1 MATTLPP
8 TTDNADQVA
17 FDAMTDNI
25 KKTID
30 DQNSMYNRLKSASD
44 STFTENRK
52 TYNIEQGVS
61 DVKTRREEIWRFL
74 QDKYN
79 ENTKLRKYLFEKE
92 LANKRELEAHTKE
105 LDYLK
110 SELSKT
116 NTQYDTSTRNI
127 QNEMYNQNRYIYMF
141 HLYKLLILV
150 QILLLIIVIICSYG
164 YLSNMI
170 SMIIILVILF
180 ITVLYI
186 IYYVYFNNNNRNS
199 FDWNKFYYGEPNISG
214 TGQQCSPVVSA
225 EGQELK
231 DLAANA
237 DTILN
242 KYISSASSCYNSP
255 TATPATTATPASTA
269 TPPIF

>member
-1 MATTLPP
+1 MATNPP
-8 TTDNADQVA
+8 PISGNSDQVA
-17 FDAMTDNI
+17 FDAMTANI

-30 DQNSMYNRLKSASD
+30 DQNNMYNTLKSASD

-52 TYNIEQGVS
+52 TYNIEQGIS

-79 ENTKLRKYLFEKE
+79 ENTKLRKFLFEKD
-92 LANKRELEAHTKE
+92 LANKRELDAHTKE

-110 SELSKT
+110 NELSKT
-116 NTQYDTSTRNI
+116 NTQYDTSSRNI
-127 QNEMYNQNRYIYMF
+127 QNEMYNRNRYLYMF

-150 QILLLIIVIICSYG
+150 QLLILIIVIICSYE
-164 YLSNMI
+164 YLSNI
-170 SMIIILVILF
+170 ITMIIISIILF
-180 ITVLYI
+180 ISALYI

-199 FDWNKFYYGEPNISG
+199 FDWNKFYYGDPSVSG

-237 DTILN
+237 DSILS
-242 KYISSASSCYNSP
+242 KYISSASSCSKP
-255 TATPATTATPASTA
+255 TTVPSAMPSATPSTTPFS
-269 TPPIF
+269 